1 MRVLGWLL
9 LGRTDGLR
17 ARARRRLRQL
27 IHPGGRHAGVGGMDA
42 GPGAPRPAGASH
54 ESGGLPVP
62 DGFVAVVRR
71 DELTEGTLREVF
83 VQGRSVAVALV
94 GGQVYAMDGTCPH
107 AGGPLAEG
115 RLEGTTLSCPM
126 HGWSFDVVTGDCH
139 VNPEDRIRILGVQVV
154 DDVVCVEV

>member
-9 LGRTDGLR
+9 HGRTDGLR
-17 ARARRRLRQL
+17 ARGRRRLRQL
-27 IHPGGRHAGVGGMDA
+27 AHPGARHPGVAGEESTA
-42 GPGAPRPAGASH
+42 GAPRPAGASR
-54 ESGGLPVP
+54 EPGGLPVP

-71 DELTEGTLREVF
+71 DELIEGALREVF
-83 VQGRSVAVALV
+83 VQGCSVALALV
-94 GGQVYAMDGTCPH
+94 DGQVHAMDGTCPH

-126 HGWSFDVVTGDCH
+126 HGWSFDVVSGDCH
-139 VNPEDRIRILGVQVV
+139 VNPEDRIRILGVRVV